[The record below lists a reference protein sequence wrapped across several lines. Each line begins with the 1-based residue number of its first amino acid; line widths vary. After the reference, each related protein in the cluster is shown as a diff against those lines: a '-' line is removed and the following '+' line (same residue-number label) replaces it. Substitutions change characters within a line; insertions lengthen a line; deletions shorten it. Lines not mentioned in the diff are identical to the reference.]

1 MERRGGS
8 GLPLGNTPAIP
19 RSCGGPGDGIGGKF
33 PLQQG
38 QFWAP
43 NTKENGGNLPLLSFL
58 DKGNFD
64 VGAQNPGFLSA
75 LFGVNPPTTGPI
87 LEGPRGRTA
96 GSIIQD
102 LTDTDF
108 WRALAR
114 LSNYANSRPDPT
126 FTRASP
132 GLPVVGPTP
141 SNYY

>member
-75 LFGVNPPTTGPI
+75 LFGVNSPTTGPI

-96 GSIIQD
+96 GSKIQD
-102 LTDTDF
+102 LTDTGF
-108 WRALAR
+108 WRVLAN
-114 LSNYANSRPDPT
+114 LSDDADFRTDPT
-126 FTRASP
+126 LHARIPRMTYVQA
-132 GLPVVGPTP
+132 TP
-141 SNYY
+141 SN

>member
-75 LFGVNPPTTGPI
+75 LFGVNSPTTGPI

-96 GSIIQD
+96 GSKIQD
-102 LTDTDF
+102 LGDTEI
-108 WRALAR
+108 WPTLAR
-114 LSNYANSRPDPT
+114 R
-126 FTRASP
+126 
-132 GLPVVGPTP
+132 GLPFRPYHSRAHLQDDGRRPN
-141 SNYY
+141 SLKILIH